1 MKLKNPTVLRT
12 AAALSTL
19 TAGALV
25 TVVLTTGAHSAPLDP
40 VGAPAAGSPTVTAS
54 PTAAGSPP
62 ASASADAAPAPSGSP
77 AGSGAASNAVAAP
90 PTQLPDSASPK
101 PAATAPSGSPAGSGT
116 ASNTKAAPPA
126 PLPAAQLPDSAAAQW
141 KPIAPPHTQPVRHQ
155 IQLNECAD
163 VNGAATWQQ
172 QGYVSSFHT
181 PAIQDTFTFADA
193 AAAQDSYHAVLT
205 AMDGCQATSA
215 ARQTASKI
223 TPDAQVTRTA
233 TTADGSA
240 YARQWTGVAPISA
253 AGRQTNHIYVVQRG
267 SVLTVLQYAVPATTT
282 GATPQTPD
290 DDQKQLALI
299 DAQLTTAAGN

>member
-40 VGAPAAGSPTVTAS
+40 AAAPAAGSPSVTAS
-54 PTAAGSPP
+54 PTPAGSAA
-62 ASASADAAPAPSGSP
+62 ASAPAEAAAPAPSGSA
-77 AGSGAASNAVAAP
+77 AGSGAASNAAAAP
-90 PTQLPDSASPK
+90 PAQLPDSAAPK
-101 PAATAPSGSPAGSGT
+101 PAAPAPSAGRAGTGT
-116 ASNTKAAPPA
+116 AAAPPA
-126 PLPAAQLPDSAAAQW
+126 PLPAAQLPDSAAAKW

-155 IQLNECAD
+155 TQLNECAD
-163 VNGAATWQQ
+163 VNGAETWQQ

-193 AAAQDSYHAVLT
+193 AAAQDSYRAVLT

-233 TTADGSA
+233 TTADGIA

-267 SVLTVLQYAVPATTT
+267 TALTVLQYAVPAATT

-290 DDQKQLALI
+290 DDQKQLTLI
-299 DAQLTTAAGN
+299 EAGLTTAAGN